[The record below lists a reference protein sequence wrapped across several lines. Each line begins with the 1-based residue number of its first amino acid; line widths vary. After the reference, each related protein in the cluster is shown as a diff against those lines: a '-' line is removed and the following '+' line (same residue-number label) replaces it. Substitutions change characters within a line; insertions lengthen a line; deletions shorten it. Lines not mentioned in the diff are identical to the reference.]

1 MTPLLLLTAL
11 ACVDDSATPGDA
23 IADTADTS
31 DTTADSGLDTGNA
44 GGGGGV
50 DLASGT
56 WVSEGDD
63 ISALLAYFEVVRVEA
78 TFRGDGGYTVVST
91 DAEGA
96 ATTFTGDY
104 VADRATTPRAI
115 VLTQT
120 TPSAAT
126 AEGIW
131 QIADATL
138 SYEVVQTSPAVGC
151 SPPTP
156 AGGFGSTRCSPPL
169 NRNANVQTFRLR

>member
-1 MTPLLLLTAL
+1 MTQLLLMMTL
-11 ACVDDSATPGDA
+11 ACVDDSYDGDPLT
-23 IADTADTS
+23 DTATG
-31 DTTADSGLDTGNA
+31 TDSASETET
-44 GGGGGV
+44 GGGGGGGGAA
-50 DLASGT
+50 DITSGT

-78 TFRGDGGYTVVST
+78 TFGGDGRYAVVST

-96 ATTFTGDY
+96 VTTFTGSY
-104 VADRATTPRAI
+104 TTDRATIPHGI

-120 TPSAAT
+120 TPTSAT

-131 QIADATL
+131 QVSDATL
-138 SYEVVQTSPAVGC
+138 AYEVVQTSPAVGC

-156 AGGFGSTRCSPPL
+156 DGGFGSTRCSPPL